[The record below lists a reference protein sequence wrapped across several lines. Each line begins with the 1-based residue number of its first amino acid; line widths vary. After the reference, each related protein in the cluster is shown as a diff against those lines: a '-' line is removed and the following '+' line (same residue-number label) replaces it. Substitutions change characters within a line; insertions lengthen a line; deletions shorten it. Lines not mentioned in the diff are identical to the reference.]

1 MPHFTL
7 CDWLKSDD
15 NKRTKPKTTNAHKE
29 NNKKK
34 TEIKI
39 NKTNKK
45 KSRSFRTMLMHNE
58 NANLH

>member
-1 MPHFTL
+1 MTIKEQNQKQQTHI
-7 CDWLKSDD
+7 
-15 NKRTKPKTTNAHKE
+15 AKE

-45 KSRSFRTMLMHNE
+45 RRSFRTMLMHNE